1 MYSVGAGGGAG
12 AGAGGGATAAGG
24 GGVGAGAGGAT
35 GAGAGA
41 GAGGG
46 GGGAGAGAA
55 GAGTEATVATGRL
68 GHPVSSID
76 SARQD
81 SMSTAGRYRVCMSLV
96 PSVPGVPPGLSF
108 GRSGWG
114 SP

>member
-12 AGAGGGATAAGG
+12 AGAGGGASGAGG
-24 GGVGAGAGGAT
+24 GGV
-35 GAGAGA
+35 GA

-108 GRSGWG
+108 GRSG
-114 SP
+114 